1 MLLVVW
7 PARRLCGM
15 VPAPGLLFG
24 WCSGWRLAR
33 TNGVRI
39 ARPGRGNYAP
49 TSLVYLA
56 TWIGIDPAIL
66 SAWRATGADVPV
78 TRLVWR

>member
-7 PARRLCGM
+7 PARRLYGM
-15 VPAPGLLFG
+15 VPAPSPLFG

-39 ARPGRGNYAP
+39 ARRRRGNYAP
-49 TSLVYLA
+49 SSLVYMA
-56 TWIGIDPAIL
+56 TWSGIDLAIV
-66 SAWRATGADVPV
+66 GCVADNQAGVAGSEA
-78 TRLVWR
+78 